1 MEANNNIKL
10 STMKSK
16 SGRHR
21 LAFDLK
27 HLDETSAWS
36 NDYFDDSMASMK
48 DLGAHL
54 TPDQRLNVVK

>member
-1 MEANNNIKL
+1 MDTKDIKL

-16 SGRHR
+16 TGRPR

-36 NDYFDDSMASMK
+36 NDYHFESIDSIQNQ
-48 DLGAHL
+48 GEHL
-54 TPDQRLNVVK
+54 TPEQRINVVK

>member
-1 MEANNNIKL
+1 MDTKDIKL

-16 SGRHR
+16 TGRPR

-36 NDYFDDSMASMK
+36 NDYHFDSIDSIHNQ
-48 DLGAHL
+48 GEHL
-54 TPDQRLNVVK
+54 TPD